1 MPAVDALEE
10 EWAEYGVKFI
20 SSLTDPGQPYSCN
33 QWQNGG
39 VNGMPMVLDENQSST
54 GFFSLF
60 HDSWSAFPTFVII
73 DHTMTVRAKPW
84 TLENNSNTSS
94 CDGNNGTVSGWS
106 GGDTEDFLQQLVDEC
121 GSLCEGGCTTAAG
134 DLNEDETLNIQDLI
148 TMVNHILG
156 SSLVT
161 DCALEA
167 ADMNMDGIINIQDL
181 ISLVNAILGSARSTQ
196 LNGHADVEYITS
208 GNDLIIQVNS
218 DIDLAGI
225 QLSLLNDTQVDVQLK
240 DNSHI
245 KQNSYFQNGITRYL
259 AYSMFNQPFDGR
271 TTEILI
277 QSAGKLNMN
286 DIQIIV
292 ADINGDAL
300 NVSHS
305 QGSQNYQS
313 GPHSFEISKLYP
325 NPFNPSTEVSFSIPT
340 DNHVR
345 LSIYNV
351 QGQEIDVI
359 FEGAQSVGQHSYTWN
374 ASNFPSGVY
383 YIRLQAGNMVTSQ
396 KALLIK

>member
-1 MPAVDALEE
+1 MVAL
-10 EWAEYGVKFI
+10 
-20 SSLTDPGQPYSCN
+20 SDLNQPYSCS
-33 QWQNGG
+33 QWGNVPNGG
-39 VNGMPMVLDENQSST
+39 TSQIVEDAGYQIHTLFNLDNYFPST
-54 GFFSLF
+54 IWIDHQMRV
-60 HDSWSAFPTFVII
+60 HDKMNNAGSWSVGARI
-73 DHTMTVRAKPW
+73 DEM
-84 TLENNSNTSS
+84 LEA
-94 CDGNNGTVSGWS
+94 
-106 GGDTEDFLQQLVDEC
+106 C
-121 GSLCEGGCTTAAG
+121 GPLCEGEGGCSTSAG
-134 DLNEDETLNIQDLI
+134 DVNEDETLNIQDLI

-156 SSLVT
+156 SSLLM

-167 ADMNMDGIINIQDL
+167 ADMNADVVVSILDL
-181 ISLVNAILGSARSTQ
+181 ITLVNAILGNARSAQ
-196 LNGHADVEYITS
+196 LNGYAEIEYVSS
-208 GNDLIIQVNS
+208 GNDLIIQIES
-218 DIDLAGI
+218 DVDLAGI
-225 QLSLLNDTQVDVQLK
+225 QLSLLNDTQVDVELK

-245 KQNSYFQNGITRYL
+245 KQNSHFQNGITRYL

-325 NPFNPSTEVSFSIPT
+325 NPFNPSTEIGFSLPVEG
-340 DNHVR
+340 HVQ
-345 LSIYNV
+345 LAAY
-351 QGQEIDVI
+351 DVRGKEVDII

-374 ASNFPSGVY
+374 AASLPSGVY
-383 YIRLQAGNMVTSQ
+383 YIRLQAGEMVTSQ
-396 KALLIK
+396 KALLVK